1 MDDGLNN
8 LGRADKEIQA
18 HPDEVSANVA
28 DGARKTEAV
37 ALVWSEIWICLFMLH
52 SSIGSNVLYY
62 AYSNFQ
68 NASRVSTATIL
79 ASIVGGVLKLPV
91 GKILTLWWR
100 AEGLIVFMGVY
111 ILGIIILAACNNV
124 NSYAAGY
131 VLY

>member
-37 ALVWSEIWICLFMLH
+37 ALVWSEYYQIEPQTNLTLNIYRIWICLFMLH

-79 ASIVGGVLKLPV
+79 ASIVGGVLKLP
-91 GKILTLWWR
+91 
-100 AEGLIVFMGVY
+100 AER
-111 ILGIIILAACNNV
+111 
-124 NSYAAGY
+124 S
-131 VLY
+131 